1 MEHYLLLIVPVQI
14 NRKKFLFG
22 EIKCLKSGH
31 NYIKISKKT
40 RGKIYKVKIH
50 ISADFIKT
58 RKKPVNMDFSLT
70 KQRKT
75 SINMFVGNRL
85 EEYSL

>member
-1 MEHYLLLIVPVQI
+1 MKRI
-14 NRKKFLFG
+14 KKAR
-22 EIKCLKSGH
+22 EKV
-31 NYIKISKKT
+31 
-40 RGKIYKVKIH
+40 YKVKIH

-58 RKKPVNMDFSLT
+58 LKKPVNMEFSLT
-70 KQRKT
+70 KNRKT